1 MGFPDGKQ
9 GIPGGSGSATVRGTA
24 VWEAGHT
31 GELWGWRLV
40 HSCERGVQ
48 ESAGD
53 NGPPFRRGPQTQNHE
68 RKVNRGER

>member
-9 GIPGGSGSATVRGTA
+9 GIPEGSSSTAVRGTA

-31 GELWGWRLV
+31 GELWVWRLV

-53 NGPPFRRGPQTQNHE
+53 NGPPFWRGHQTHNHE
-68 RKVNRGER
+68 IKVNGGER